1 MNIDK
6 LKKANELIVKI
17 EEKKISVKKL
27 QYALLENVV
36 ERSFFLDFNGC
47 DGLAEFDKK
56 DFKKVCGIL
65 LPILKDDL
73 LKLENEFKKL

>member
-1 MNIDK
+1 MNIEQFEKAKDL
-6 LKKANELIVKI
+6 LKKI

-27 QYALLENVV
+27 EYALLENVV
-36 ERSFFLDFNGC
+36 ERSFILDFSGC

-56 DFKKVCGIL
+56 DFKKVCGVL

-73 LKLENEFKKL
+73 LKLETEFTEL

>member
-1 MNIDK
+1 MTPEK
-6 LKKANELIVKI
+6 LKKANELLKKI
-17 EEKKISVKKL
+17 EEKTISVKKL
-27 QYALLENVV
+27 EYALLENVV
-36 ERSFFLDFNGC
+36 ERSFILNFSGY

-73 LKLENEFKKL
+73 TKLQNEFKKL